1 MATQFYLTLPSNSSK
16 AYFPNNTVANF
27 RVRLAETIVLP
38 GQWEV
43 ALAGLHYP
51 HTWTTLRRGVQQTF
65 LYKIGT
71 DPYES
76 VILKDAQ
83 YSSLQQLIKAINA
96 SIAKEAQPK
105 VKFSY
110 NHSSRKVTVDVKH
123 GTTVW
128 FIGDIAT
135 VLGFDQ
141 DCVIKKKT
149 SSPYAADINGGFSSM
164 YVYTDI
170 VDAQFVGDVKVPL
183 LRIVNIE
190 GEYGS
195 TVHASFRNLQY
206 VPVKVNSFETIEMN
220 IKNDRNENVSFE
232 FGKSIA
238 TLHFRQKRS
247 QYFI

>member
-1 MATQFYLTLPSNSSK
+1 M
-16 AYFPNNTVANF
+16 
-27 RVRLAETIVLP
+27 
-38 GQWEV
+38 
-43 ALAGLHYP
+43 
-51 HTWTTLRRGVQQTF
+51 QQTF

-83 YSSLQQLIKAINA
+83 FSSLQQLIKAINA

-110 NHSSRKVTVDVKH
+110 NHSSHKVTVDVKH

-128 FIGDIAT
+128 FTGDIAT

-238 TLHFRQKRS
+238 TLHFRQKQS